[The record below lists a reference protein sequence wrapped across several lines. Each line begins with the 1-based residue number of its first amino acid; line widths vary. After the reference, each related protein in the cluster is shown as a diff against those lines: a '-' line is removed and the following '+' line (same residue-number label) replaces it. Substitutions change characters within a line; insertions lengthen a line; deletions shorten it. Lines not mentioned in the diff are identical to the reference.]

1 MAQNTDRRRGTP
13 RKAKGVP
20 KVSQAQAQDTA
31 RASQRKPRTRSQA
44 SKKASGTSA
53 RGTSAYRSPS
63 EARAERLRRANHGTV
78 DVKKT
83 IRRVCIGLVAFMVVG
98 LVAFFVLKNSS
109 VFAITNITVDPTDH
123 ITNEDIQKL
132 VAVPEGTTLL
142 NMDEKQ
148 ITENLK
154 EDPWVATVSFERQFP
169 NTLHITITEHK
180 VAALVVPSAGS
191 SAWYLSDEGTWLQKV
206 DLSVGENSS
215 LSAAAL
221 AQAEKDGVLL
231 VSDVPATVNPVAGAP
246 ATDEVIKAV
255 LTYQSTFTSELTSQI
270 VSYSA
275 ASSDSIN
282 ITLTNGIQVALGSPT
297 QIEDKEKVILRMIEQ
312 YAGEMTY
319 LNVRVPSSP
328 TYRRV
333 AGGNTQNGTGIS
345 TTSTSTNQSES
356 ASREEQGEKTSQ
368 TEEETSQTKK
378 TEAEQQSSS
387 Q

>member
-13 RKAKGVP
+13 RKAKSVP
-20 KVSQAQAQDTA
+20 KVSQAPVQDTA

-44 SKKASGTSA
+44 SKKTSGTSVQGA
-53 RGTSAYRSPS
+53 SAYRSPS

-154 EDPWVATVSFERQFP
+154 EDPWVASVSFERQFP

-191 SAWYLSDEGTWLQKV
+191 SAWY
-206 DLSVGENSS
+206 
-215 LSAAAL
+215 
-221 AQAEKDGVLL
+221 
-231 VSDVPATVNPVAGAP
+231 
-246 ATDEVIKAV
+246 
-255 LTYQSTFTSELTSQI
+255 
-270 VSYSA
+270 
-275 ASSDSIN
+275 
-282 ITLTNGIQVALGSPT
+282 
-297 QIEDKEKVILRMIEQ
+297 
-312 YAGEMTY
+312 
-319 LNVRVPSSP
+319 
-328 TYRRV
+328 
-333 AGGNTQNGTGIS
+333 
-345 TTSTSTNQSES
+345 
-356 ASREEQGEKTSQ
+356 
-368 TEEETSQTKK
+368 
-378 TEAEQQSSS
+378 
-387 Q
+387 